1 MSSKSSPAASFDSG
15 EFESVNDK
23 TVKLSSTY
31 NWDQTTTAMQ
41 PSASL
46 DPNSDDFFN
55 SMLADDKKVTWNM
68 TYSHLILIWLLVSDS
83 FATLALYKFIYL
95 LT

>member
-1 MSSKSSPAASFDSG
+1 MSFLPLIVKFRYITNLPHACGCYLQTSWMSSKSSPAASFDSG

-55 SMLADDKKVTWNM
+55 SMLADDKKVT
-68 TYSHLILIWLLVSDS
+68 
-83 FATLALYKFIYL
+83 
-95 LT
+95 